1 MKTNYIYLVDI
12 EAIDGD
18 TNAIACFTDLAMLE
32 NYLRTGIQKK
42 TFSMPDPKNPLDY
55 ILIEIWKPNSTN
67 CKIVKST
74 YAVDGDPVVSLI
86 NKIRN
91 YTE

>member
-1 MKTNYIYLVDI
+1 MSYENIYLVDS

-18 TNAIACFTDLAMLE
+18 TNVIACFTDLAMLE
-32 NYLRTGIQKK
+32 NYLRAGIQKK

-55 ILIEIWKPNSTN
+55 IMVEIWKLNSAS

-86 NKIRN
+86 NKIKN
-91 YTE
+91 YN